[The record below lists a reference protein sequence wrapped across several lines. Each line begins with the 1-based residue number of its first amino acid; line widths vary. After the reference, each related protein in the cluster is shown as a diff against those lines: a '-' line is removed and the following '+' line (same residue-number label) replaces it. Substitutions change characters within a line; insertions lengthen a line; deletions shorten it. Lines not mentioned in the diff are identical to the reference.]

1 MLNSGAEIRCELAHD
16 GTSRNPVYALG
27 TMRQSSVAPCSC
39 FRPCLNWPLFME
51 ATLAPGP
58 GRSTIE
64 SEMASRAGTCD
75 RRWCPGRR
83 TIAARAGVGENERG
97 SARLRSV
104 QAACMGQKARAVNV
118 IIANRRTDPRRPAS
132 ADLARTAA
140 PCTEDLPTSSR
151 PEPRTPL
158 ATAGR
163 SGPRTHLATAERELA
178 VPGAKDAPPRPGA
191 VPPRATSQRMHGKR
205 RNPSSVVPNGGS
217 ARPRPRLTTR
227 VPHGTVTSARRQGL
241 ARLDR
246 RQGTPCPPG

>member
-1 MLNSGAEIRCELAHD
+1 MLDLQLCVHASKKGVDDQNERVGDDGMLNSGAEIRCELAH
-16 GTSRNPVYALG
+16 GTSSIPVYALG

-178 VPGAKDAPPRPGA
+178 VPGAKDAPTARARCLPGPRP
-191 VPPRATSQRMHGKR
+191 
-205 RNPSSVVPNGGS
+205 S
-217 ARPRPRLTTR
+217 AW
-227 VPHGTVTSARRQGL
+227 
-241 ARLDR
+241 
-246 RQGTPCPPG
+246 

>member
-1 MLNSGAEIRCELAHD
+1 
-16 GTSRNPVYALG
+16 
-27 TMRQSSVAPCSC
+27 
-39 FRPCLNWPLFME
+39 
-51 ATLAPGP
+51 
-58 GRSTIE
+58 
-64 SEMASRAGTCD
+64 MASRAGTCD
-75 RRWCPGRR
+75 RRWCPGRH
-83 TIAARAGVGENERG
+83 TIAARAGVGEHERG

-178 VPGAKDAPPRPGA
+178 VPGAKDAPTARARCLPGPRPSACMGSA
-191 VPPRATSQRMHGKR
+191 ATRAPSCQTEGRPDRGRGSRLGSLTERSPPR
-205 RNPSSVVPNGGS
+205 GG
-217 ARPRPRLTTR
+217 R
-227 VPHGTVTSARRQGL
+227 VWHGL
-241 ARLDR
+241 AGAKAHPASLGRDPITHKHTPASKGRKFSAIAAHHL
-246 RQGTPCPPG
+246 GTNGHLREEAEFGTA